1 MSISALWFMI
11 VGMGVYQGLNP
22 HMGWL
27 YAVGRA
33 LERRSTGAAL
43 GGTAALAAGHYV
55 AMLVVLL
62 PAALLFAVTEANP
75 MAVQPWLG
83 VVLIGFGI
91 FKLYQPSHPRFAVRI
106 RPDRPVQWSF
116 VMAMTHCGS
125 PVMMLGP
132 FASMLMLLRLDG
144 LGSADWGLRAG
155 RFAIIAFA
163 VPAAMAAALLVTASL
178 VALLVYRRFGL
189 RALTRYWINLDIGWA
204 LVFIAMGVMA
214 FTM

>member
-1 MSISALWFMI
+1 MSVDALWLMI
-11 VGMGVYQGLNP
+11 VGMGVYQGFNP

-43 GGTAALAAGHYV
+43 GGTVALAAGHYA

-62 PAALLFAVTEANP
+62 PAALLLAATHANP

-83 VVLIGFGI
+83 AVLVGFGI
-91 FKLYQPSHPRFAVRI
+91 FKLFRPSHPRFVVRI
-106 RPDRPVQWSF
+106 RPNRPVRWSF
-116 VMAMTHCGS
+116 AMAMTHCGS

-132 FASMLMLLRLDG
+132 LFSLLMLLQVDG
-144 LGSADWGLRAG
+144 LGGADWTQRAG
-155 RFAIIAFA
+155 PFALAAVA
-163 VPAAMAAALLVTASL
+163 VPAAMAAALLVTASI
-178 VALLVYRRFGL
+178 VALLVHRRFGL

-214 FTM
+214 FMM